1 MAAIKT
7 SERVLSVAELANML
21 APLLRECG
29 AEKAFLGG
37 EYVRADRNGDIR
49 SWDQIGLLVVTAVLP
64 DEHADRYEQF
74 RSVVQVARE
83 AGVYLQFNAY
93 TTEEADRAGGIDRT
107 VALAFDD
114 WTQIL

>member
-7 SERVLSVAELANML
+7 SERVLSVADLANML
-21 APLLRECG
+21 VPLLRECG
-29 AEKAFLGG
+29 AEKAYFGG

-49 SWDQIGLLVVTAVLP
+49 SWDQIGLLVVAAVLP

-74 RSVVQVARE
+74 RSAIKAARE
-83 AGVYLQFNAY
+83 SGVYVQFSAY
-93 TTEEADRAGGIDRT
+93 TSEETVRAGGVDRT